1 MSMYNNLASKV
12 GKAVSIK
19 MSGGTEV
26 VGYLESLDQ
35 DGNTITMKHPHTV
48 FVSDGELMI
57 MKYMMTSDSEHF
69 RLNYALIESVA
80 SANEEIQ
87 DSLKTVI
94 NQDK

>member
-19 MSGGTEV
+19 MSGGTEIV
-26 VGYLESLDQ
+26 AYLQSLDEN
-35 DGNTITMKHPHTV
+35 GNTITVKNPHTV

-57 MKYMMTSDSEHF
+57 MKYMMTSDSVYF
-69 RLNYALIESVA
+69 NLNYALIESVA

-87 DSLKTVI
+87 DSLNTVI

>member
-19 MSGGTEV
+19 MSGGTEIV
-26 VGYLESLDQ
+26 AYLQSLDEN
-35 DGNTITMKHPHTV
+35 GNTITVKNPHTV

-57 MKYMMTSDSEHF
+57 MKYMMTSDSEYF
-69 RLNYALIESVA
+69 NLNYALIESVA